1 MKSIFKLFALVAFL
15 IVSITVT
22 FAQSLPADASVSID
36 WVTLVGQLIANPKA
50 LTAAFIGALVVLVI
64 IQGMKSETVGKF
76 FKFIP
81 PRAQFLVIT
90 VLGLVY
96 SILVNVYVI
105 KDQEISKVLVGFL
118 SSGGAAA
125 LFMGIKLCF
134 PKWFESSKA
143 PVQV

>member
-1 MKSIFKLFALVAFL
+1 MSFILACISMA
-15 IVSITVT
+15 
-22 FAQSLPADASVSID
+22 FAQTLPVDPSASID
-36 WVTLVGQLIANPKA
+36 WVTLIGQLIANPKA
-50 LTAAFIGALVVLVI
+50 LSAAFIGAMVVLILV
-64 IQGMKSETVGKF
+64 QGLKSETVGKF

-81 PRAQFLVIT
+81 AQAQFLVIT
-90 VLGLVY
+90 VLGLIY

-134 PKWFESSKA
+134 PKYFKTE
-143 PVQV
+143 QV